1 MLTGELPPHPD
12 ADGTQATLTY
22 TITHCRG
29 PPKNKPKKKGTYYH
43 EGGMQRIIGVG
54 ICILSANR
62 EKSSPLYTNSSYG
75 DAAAIM
81 MD

>member
-1 MLTGELPPHPD
+1 MLTGELPPHSD

-22 TITHCRG
+22 TIAHCRG
-29 PPKNKPKKKGTYYH
+29 SPKNKPEKKETYYH
-43 EGGMQRIIGVG
+43 EGDERIISVG
-54 ICILSANR
+54 ICILSADR
-62 EKSSPLYTNSSYG
+62 AEASPLYTNFSCG